1 MDFEVVDP
9 FGPEPIAP
17 PRSRGNGHAA
27 PRAGAGPA
35 QSPMGLALERLRQA
49 AVGPEEGRFTTAEM
63 EAQAPETVEWCLGE
77 ALKIV
82 QSIDDESLSRTARR
96 AFDRD
101 PELIA
106 GALLN
111 ELFGLGQLEELLHTP
126 GVEDIA
132 INGPRDVWYKGRGG
146 WIKSDLEYPDSQTLL
161 AVLNRAIVH
170 SGRQAGPL
178 TPIVDAAL
186 RTGHRINIVT
196 DPLAHPWPVA
206 SIRLHRFHGFTLTDL
221 VSGGGEAGKPPEP
234 PMLPDY
240 SAFDGG
246 TGLLTALSATFL
258 HMTVV
263 AGLNLL
269 VVGPT
274 GVGKTTVLG
283 ALGRMIPPDKRI
295 VLIEDTPE
303 LNFRG
308 GQEDSRVQNAVYFRT
323 RVASV
328 EGLPPVAQRDL
339 VLAALRQRPDALTI
353 GEARGAEVFEM
364 LKALWTGHRNGL
376 TSIHAD
382 SIEDVPSRIRMM
394 LQEAHFETEVSETTV
409 ALWISKAFHL
419 GITLREANARQRYVE
434 EITEFTG
441 GVEGTAPVRTP
452 LFVYDHTQQRL
463 VCTGHRLDG
472 KHEAMLNQVGC
483 NYDDIVEAARE
494 RGELQ

>member
-17 PRSRGNGHAA
+17 ARPQGNAA
-27 PRAGAGPA
+27 ERVGAGPA
-35 QSPMGLALERLRQA
+35 QSPQGLALDRLRQA
-49 AVGPEEGRFTTAEM
+49 AVGPEVGHFTTAEM
-63 EAQAPETVEWCLGE
+63 EAQAAETVEWCRRE
-77 ALKIV
+77 ALRIV
-82 QSIDDESLSRTARR
+82 RSIDDESLSRTARR

-101 PELIA
+101 PELVA

-111 ELFGLGQLEELLHTP
+111 ELFGLGQLEELLHKP

-132 INGPRDVWYKGRGG
+132 INGPRDIWYKGRGG

-206 SIRLHRFHGFTLTDL
+206 SIRLHRFQGFTLADL
-221 VSGGGEAGKPPEP
+221 VGAGGEEAEP
-234 PMLPDY
+234 PAPPLLPDY
-240 SAFDGG
+240 SEFDMG
-246 TGLLTALSATFL
+246 TGLLTALGATFL
-258 HMTVV
+258 HMAVV

-308 GQEDSRVQNAVYFRT
+308 GQEDSRVENAVYFRT

-328 EGLPPVAQRDL
+328 EGLPPVTQRDL
-339 VLAALRQRPDALTI
+339 VLAALRQRPDALTV

-394 LQEAHFETEVSETTV
+394 LQEAHFETEVSEATV

-441 GVEGTAPVRTP
+441 GVEGTVPVRTP
-452 LFVYDHTQQRL
+452 LFVYDHTRRRL

-472 KHEAMLNQVGC
+472 KHEAMLNQAGC
-483 NYDDIVEAARE
+483 YYDDIVEAARE
-494 RGELQ
+494 RGELR